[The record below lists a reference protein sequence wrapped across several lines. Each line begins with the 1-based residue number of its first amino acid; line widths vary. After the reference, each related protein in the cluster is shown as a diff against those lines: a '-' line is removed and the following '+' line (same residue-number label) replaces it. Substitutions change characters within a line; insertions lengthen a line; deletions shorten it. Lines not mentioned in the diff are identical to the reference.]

1 MGDVFKLFGQY
12 IFDPFFA
19 HPILNLLVIFYKLF
33 LFIKIP
39 GAFGFAIIM
48 LTIAVRLL
56 FQPFFQKQIETGKK
70 MQELKPHLD
79 NLSAK
84 HKNDQKQLQ
93 AEQLKL
99 YQQHGIN
106 PASGCL
112 VMIVQL
118 PVFIALYNTLN
129 LFLLNGHAEKTI
141 NMINKVLYFSFLKIN
156 SIDSWFFGLDLVK
169 SPANAGAWYYLLI
182 PLITGILQY
191 FQAQISMPSSAK
203 ATEGKPPKDG
213 LTSEVKNKDGGG
225 DFQKAMNTQMKY
237 MFPVMIGYFSYSL
250 PIGLALYWNIFSIMG
265 IMQYRKVNNKLKI
278 IKK

>member
-1 MGDVFKLFGQY
+1 MEFFVKY

-19 HPILNLLVIFYKLF
+19 NPILNLLVVFYKLF
-33 LFIKIP
+33 LFVKLP
-39 GAFGFAIIM
+39 GAFGFAIIA
-48 LTIAVRLL
+48 LTVAVRLL
-56 FQPFFQKQIETGKK
+56 FQPFFQKQIETAKK

-106 PASGCL
+106 PTSGCL
-112 VMIVQL
+112 VMILQL

-141 NMINKVLYFSFLKIN
+141 TAINKVLYFSFLKID
-156 SIDSWFFGLDLVK
+156 SINSWFFGLDLVK
-169 SPANAGAWYYLLI
+169 SPKQAGDWYYLLI
-182 PLITGILQY
+182 PVITAALQY
-191 FQAQISMPSSAK
+191 FQAQASMPPAASQPTDSNLGGQNK
-203 ATEGKPPKDG
+203 GGKDKDVKKDG
-213 LTSEVKNKDGGG
+213 QG

-237 MFPVMIGYFSYSL
+237 MFPLMIGWFSYSL

-265 IMQYRKVNNKLKI
+265 IMQYKQVNGKSQVKS
-278 IKK
+278 

>member
-1 MGDVFKLFGQY
+1 
-12 IFDPFFA
+12 
-19 HPILNLLVIFYKLF
+19 
-33 LFIKIP
+33 
-39 GAFGFAIIM
+39 
-48 LTIAVRLL
+48 
-56 FQPFFQKQIETGKK
+56 

-141 NMINKVLYFSFLKIN
+141 IMINKVLYFSFLKIN
-156 SIDSWFFGLDLVK
+156 TIDSWFFGLDLVK
-169 SPANAGAWYYLLI
+169 SPKMAGSWYYLLI

-191 FQAQISMPSSAK
+191 FQAQVSMPPTVK
-203 ATEGKPPKDG
+203 TETDSVKEQSGK
-213 LTSEVKNKDGGG
+213 TESVKNKDGGG

-237 MFPVMIGYFSYSL
+237 MFPVMIGYFCIAY
-250 PIGLALYWNIFSIMG
+250 
-265 IMQYRKVNNKLKI
+265 Q
-278 IKK
+278 